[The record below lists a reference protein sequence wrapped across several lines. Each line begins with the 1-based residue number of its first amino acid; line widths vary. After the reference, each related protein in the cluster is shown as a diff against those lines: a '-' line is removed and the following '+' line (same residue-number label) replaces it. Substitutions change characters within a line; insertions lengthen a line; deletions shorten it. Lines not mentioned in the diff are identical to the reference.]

1 MDNKKDYKDKD
12 RTRRPYSGRKEADR
26 TVTIDPDSCAY
37 GRNAAR
43 EILASGRDIDKIF
56 VAAGDREGSI
66 LALIGEAKSRGI
78 PVSEVDRRKLDA
90 MVGNARHQGIVVM
103 ASMTEYCAVEDI
115 LAIADER
122 GEAPFIVIADGIEDP
137 HNLGAIIR
145 TAECCGAHG
154 LILQKRHASGITP
167 VVAKA
172 SAGAVSHLAIA
183 RVSNLACTVEELK
196 KKGIWVY
203 AADMDG
209 TNYRELD
216 YRGPCALV
224 MGSEGFGISRLVR
237 EKCDF
242 VASIPIYGHV
252 NSMNVSAA
260 AAVLLCEIASARHKS

>member
-1 MDNKKDYKDKD
+1 MENKKDYKEKG
-12 RTRRPYSGRKEADR
+12 RAPHPYGGRREADH
-26 TVTIDPDSCAY
+26 TPSLDPDSAVY

-43 EILASGRDIDKIF
+43 EMLASGRDIDKIF
-56 VAAGDREGSI
+56 VASGDREGSI
-66 LALIGEAKSRGI
+66 LSLIGEAKARGI
-78 PVSEVDRRKLDA
+78 PVSEVDRRKLDT
-90 MVGNARHQGIVVM
+90 MVGHSRHQGIVVM
-103 ASMTEYCAVEDI
+103 ASMAEYCDVEDI
-115 LAIADER
+115 LRIAEER
-122 GEAPFIVIADGIEDP
+122 GEAPFLVIADGIEDP

-183 RVSNLACTVEELK
+183 RVANLACTVEDLK
-196 KKGIWVY
+196 KKGVWVY

-216 YRGPCALV
+216 YSGPCALV

>member
-1 MDNKKDYKDKD
+1 MDKKEYKDKD
-12 RTRRPYSGRKEADR
+12 RTRRPYGGKRDAVDTPR
-26 TVTIDPDSCAY
+26 LDPDSAVY

-43 EILASGRDIDKIF
+43 EMLASGRDIDKIF

-78 PVSEVDRRKLDA
+78 PIVEVDRRKLDA

-103 ASMTEYCAVEDI
+103 AAMAEYCEVEDI
-115 LAIADER
+115 LQIAEER
-122 GEAPFIVIADGIEDP
+122 GEAPFLVIADGIEDP

-183 RVSNLACTVEELK
+183 RVANLACTVEELK
-196 KKGIWVY
+196 KKGIWIY

-209 TNYRELD
+209 TNYRKLD
-216 YRGPCALV
+216 YSGPCALV

-260 AAVLLCEIASARHKS
+260 AAVLLCEIASSRHNS

>member
-1 MDNKKDYKDKD
+1 MDKKEYKDKD
-12 RTRRPYSGRKEADR
+12 RVRRPYGGRREER
-26 TVTIDPDSCAY
+26 GGREFDPDSAVY
-37 GRNAAR
+37 GRNAAK
-43 EILASGRDIDKIF
+43 EMLASGRDIDKIF

-66 LALIGEAKSRGI
+66 LALIGEAKARGI
-78 PVSEVDRRKLDA
+78 PVSEVDRRKMDA
-90 MVGNARHQGIVVM
+90 MVGHGRHQGIVVM
-103 ASMTEYCAVEDI
+103 AAMTEYCEIEDI
-115 LAIADER
+115 LRIAEER
-122 GEAPFIVIADGIEDP
+122 GEPPFLVIADGIEDP

-183 RVSNLACTVEELK
+183 RVSNLACTIEDLK
-196 KKGIWVY
+196 KKGVWVY

-216 YRGPCALV
+216 YAGACALV

-260 AAVLLCEIASARHKS
+260 AAVLLCEMASARHKT